1 MIEASLG
8 LWNFTLCEGFF
19 KLSSS
24 ISSSSQFLIGIPL
37 AGTNVTKLA
46 KLLELLDMK
55 AAASKR
61 DSDKAKEKKLAAILE
76 NAK

>member
-1 MIEASLG
+1 MIVKLHTSQR
-8 LWNFTLCEGFF
+8 F
-19 KLSSS
+19 LSSS